1 MNRALLPAAAFAS
14 GLVFG
19 LGLAVSRM
27 TQPEKVLNFLDVF
40 GTWDAS
46 LGLVMAGALAIAV
59 PGFAWVRRRGSP
71 LLADA
76 LKLPD
81 KEAITQRLVLG
92 SALFG
97 IGWGL
102 AGYCPGPAVAGLAR
116 ISAESLW
123 FVPAMI
129 VGMLA
134 SKLFRPR
141 SDR

>member
-1 MNRALLPAAAFAS
+1 MNRALIPAAAFAS

-27 TQPEKVLNFLDVF
+27 TQPEKVMNFLDIL
-40 GTWDAS
+40 GSWDAS

-71 LLADA
+71 VLAKA
-76 LKLPD
+76 LKLPE
-81 KEAITQRLVLG
+81 KEAITPRLLLG

-102 AGYCPGPAVAGLAR
+102 AGYCPGPAVAGLGR
-116 ISAESLW
+116 IGPESLW

-129 VGMLA
+129 AGMLA
-134 SKLFRPR
+134 SNLFRPGPER
-141 SDR
+141 